1 MKKEKT
7 KLPDGIPEEN
17 VYDNTH
23 IMIYVFYAIAV
34 GSVILL
40 LVNQQLNNLSI
51 YQEKILT
58 LANQNKST
66 AHIEDFNCSYDM
78 KNPMCGD
85 EVKVRIKILQN
96 KIETI
101 SAIVRG
107 CALCEASAG
116 LVVQTF
122 SKKNLPDIEFL
133 ENFKYWLC
141 DLDQELPTNL
151 PEGIK
156 VFQPIR
162 EITNR
167 HTCITMPFEA
177 TIKSINQFNKEI

>member
-1 MKKEKT
+1 M
-7 KLPDGIPEEN
+7 
-17 VYDNTH
+17 
-23 IMIYVFYAIAV
+23 
-34 GSVILL
+34 
-40 LVNQQLNNLSI
+40 NNLSI

-66 AHIEDFNCSYDM
+66 AHIEDFNCFYDM

-116 LVVQTF
+116 LVVETF
-122 SKKNLPDIEFL
+122 SKKNLPDIKFL

-141 DLDQELPTNL
+141 ALDQELPTNL